1 MCHGGLWDGYVA
13 PPPPPLPFL
22 LTRAGPGIDKPD
34 VRHVIHYGLP
44 KTLEGYYQQTGRAG
58 RDGLQSRATLLWN
71 RGDGVTLSR
80 IAQMGH
86 ADGNDDED
94 SRKRQAHVAGLTR
107 QMQAFTESRSCRRR
121 ALLDYFGEHW
131 SAPCTWERNER
142 ALLLLRALP
151 TSLLPRY
158 YYY

>member
-1 MCHGGLWDGYVA
+1 
-13 PPPPPLPFL
+13 
-22 LTRAGPGIDKPD
+22 

-94 SRKRQAHVAGLTR
+94 SRKRQAHVAGLTS

-142 ALLLLRALP
+142 ALMLLL
-151 TSLLPRY
+151 LLHLLTH
-158 YYY
+158 